1 MLHLIPQWNNLNDK
15 SVLIFNENFSML
27 DCVKTSV
34 DWITNFSLHLYIIKL
49 ILLILAGLSLLIW
62 NLSLKLSIPSIR
74 TFRSNKCNLCGI
86 PVSLTNNRAF
96 GDWNLVP
103 WTFGGDWN
111 LVPLTNNKA
120 FGDWNLVPW
129 NNGYPSLPSSWFCG
143 GLNAFTVF
151 SAL

>member
-1 MLHLIPQWNNLNDK
+1 M
-15 SVLIFNENFSML
+15 
-27 DCVKTSV
+27 
-34 DWITNFSLHLYIIKL
+34 
-49 ILLILAGLSLLIW
+49 SLLIW
-62 NLSLKLSIPSIR
+62 NLSLKLSIPLIL

-86 PVSLTNNRAF
+86 PISLTNNRAF

-103 WTFGGDWN
+103 WTFGDWNLVPLTNNMAFGDRNLVPLTNNRAFGDWNLVPLTFGDWN
-111 LVPLTNNKA
+111 LVPLTNNRA